1 MCVGLLI
8 YVCMQYNKIANMKRM
23 KDIFDNEEEK
33 KVVNE
38 ANAMETNHVLEVLGY
53 LTREV
58 YEKRLTEAV
67 LLRVHI
73 CLLDVSISCACVR
86 ACVQVRIRS

>member
-1 MCVGLLI
+1 
-8 YVCMQYNKIANMKRM
+8 MQYNKIANMKRM

-58 YEKRLTEAV
+58 YQKRFTKALCTSACMMFRY
-67 LLRVHI
+67 RVR
-73 CLLDVSISCACVR
+73 ACVR
-86 ACVQVRIRS
+86 ACVQVGIRT